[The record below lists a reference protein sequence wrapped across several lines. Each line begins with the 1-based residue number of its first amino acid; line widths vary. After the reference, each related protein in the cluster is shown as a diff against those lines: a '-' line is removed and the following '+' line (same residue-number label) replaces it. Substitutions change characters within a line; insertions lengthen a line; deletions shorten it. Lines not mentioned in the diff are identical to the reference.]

1 MSILIDMKFDDFW
14 QKMYR
19 SLRTQRN
26 FTTLHRR
33 SPFSAYS
40 ENNSIVVVPKTKDPR
55 NLTRAQFMEIWN
67 NASKLPSYERY
78 RPGNY
83 SKITFNSSYAVTLM
97 KAFL

>member
-1 MSILIDMKFDDFW
+1 MRILIDMKFDDFW

-67 NASKLPSYERY
+67 HASKLPSYERY

-83 SKITFNSSYAVTLM
+83 SKLHSTAHMRLH
-97 KAFL
+97 